1 MAERLLSA
9 LTGDTEVEA
18 LFSDA
23 AEVSAMV
30 AFERALAEAE
40 AEMGL
45 IAPEAAAAIAAT
57 CETFAPDEADLAAG
71 LARDGVLGP
80 AFVAQLRA
88 AVAPEHRAVVHK
100 GATSQDVSDTALTL
114 RLKALCDLLDAR
126 LESLAAAL
134 AKLTLEQGAVPV
146 MAHTRMQA
154 ALPVTAADKIATW
167 RRPLARHR
175 ARLAEIRPRLLVV
188 QLGGPVGTRA
198 ELGANADAIAASLAR
213 RLNLG
218 VADPWHSARDV
229 LVEFG
234 NLLALIAGS
243 LGKIGADVAL
253 LAQSEL
259 GAIKLAGGGTSSA
272 MAHKS
277 NPVAAE
283 VLVALARHAAGLA
296 GTLNQTL
303 VHENERSGAAWTLE
317 WLTLPPLA
325 ISTGAALRL
334 AEGLVADICF
344 IDRTGG

>member
-1 MAERLLSA
+1 MTDRLLSA
-9 LTGDTEVEA
+9 LTGDPAIEA

-23 AEVSAMV
+23 AESAAMV

-40 AEMGL
+40 AEIGL
-45 IAPEAAAAIAAT
+45 IAPEVAAAIAEACDRFT
-57 CETFAPDEADLAAG
+57 PDQADLAAG

-88 AVAPEHRAVVHK
+88 AVAPEHRAAVHK
-100 GATSQDVSDTALTL
+100 GATSQDVTDTALTL
-114 RLKALCDLLDAR
+114 RLKTLCDFLDAR
-126 LESLAAAL
+126 LESLAVAL
-134 AKLTLEQGAVPV
+134 AKLTLGQGTVPL

-154 ALPVTAADKIATW
+154 ALPITAADKIATW

-175 ARLAEIRPRLLVV
+175 ARLAEIRPRLLVI

-198 ELGANADAIAASLAR
+198 ELGTNADAIAASLAR
-213 RLNLG
+213 RLGLG
-218 VADPWHSARDV
+218 VAEPWHSARDV

-253 LAQSEL
+253 LAQTEVGSIRL
-259 GAIKLAGGGTSSA
+259 VGGGTSSA

-283 VLVALARHAAGLA
+283 VLVALARHTAGLA
-296 GTLNQTL
+296 GSLQHAL

-325 ISTGAALRL
+325 ISTGAALRQ
-334 AEGLVADICF
+334 ANGLVAAMTF
-344 IDRTGG
+344 VDRDG

>member
-1 MAERLLSA
+1 MAARLLSA
-9 LTGDTEVEA
+9 LTGDAEVEA
-18 LFSDA
+18 LFSDTV
-23 AEVSAMV
+23 ELTAMV
-30 AFERALAEAE
+30 AFERALAEAQ

-45 IAPEAAAAIAAT
+45 ISPQVAAAIVAA
-57 CETFAPDEADLAAG
+57 CETFTPDEADLAAG

-80 AFVAQLRA
+80 SFVAQLRA
-88 AVAPEHRAVVHK
+88 AVAPEHSAAVHQ
-100 GATSQDVSDTALTL
+100 GATSQDITDTALTL
-114 RLKALCDLLDAR
+114 RLKTVCDLLDAR

-134 AKLTLEQGAVPV
+134 AKLTLGQGTVPL

-154 ALPVTAADKIATW
+154 ALPITAADKIATW

-198 ELGANADAIAASLAR
+198 ELGDNADAIAASLAR

-218 VADPWHSARDV
+218 VAEPWHSARDV
-229 LVEFG
+229 VVEFG
-234 NLLALIAGS
+234 NLLAIIAGS

-253 LAQSEL
+253 LAQTEV

-277 NPVAAE
+277 NPVTAE

-296 GTLNQTL
+296 GTLQQAL

-334 AEGLVADICF
+334 MQRLVADISF
-344 IDRTGG
+344 IDRTG